1 MNRFQTIRYT
11 SDSNELTCMLD
22 KVLGIIKIFY
32 NGKLIEK
39 IELTPDDDPITQLT
53 NVFVTKIETSKI

>member
-1 MNRFQTIRYT
+1 MNRFQTMRYT
-11 SDSNELTCMLD
+11 NDSNELTCMLD

-39 IELTPDDDPITQLT
+39 IEVNSDEDQITQLT
-53 NVFVTKIETSKI
+53 NVFVTKIVTSKI